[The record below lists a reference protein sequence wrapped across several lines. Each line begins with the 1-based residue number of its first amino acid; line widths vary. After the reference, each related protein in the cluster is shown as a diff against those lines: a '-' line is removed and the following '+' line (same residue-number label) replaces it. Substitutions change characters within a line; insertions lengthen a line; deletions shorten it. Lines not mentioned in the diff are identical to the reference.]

1 MSTIEIRLLGDP
13 VLRQRAEAVEQ
24 VDGDIR
30 RLVEDMFETMY
41 AAEGIGL
48 AAPQVGVSKR
58 LFVMDIRDPEAEPQ
72 AVVNPVI
79 VEHSGSERGEEG
91 CLSLPGLYGVVERS
105 AQIVMEGLDPDGKP
119 IRIDASGLLARCI
132 QHEIDHV
139 DGILYI
145 DRLSPIKRKMLLS
158 KWKKLQREAAGR

>member
-1 MSTIEIRLLGDP
+1 MGDP
-13 VLRQRAEAVEQ
+13 VLRQQAEAVER
-24 VDGDIR
+24 VDGDMR
-30 RLVEDMFETMY
+30 RLVENMFETMY

-79 VEHSGSERGEEG
+79 VERSGSERGEEG

-139 DGILYI
+139 DGTLYI

-158 KWKKLQREAAGR
+158 RWKKLQREAAGR

>member
-1 MSTIEIRLLGDP
+1 MQHI
-13 VLRQRAEAVEQ
+13 
-24 VDGDIR
+24 DGEIR

-58 LFVMDIRDPEAEPQ
+58 LFVMDIRDPEAEPR
-72 AVVNPVI
+72 AVINPVI
-79 VEHSGSERGEEG
+79 VERSGSERSDEG
-91 CLSLPGLYGVVERS
+91 CLSVPGVYGVVERPTR
-105 AQIVMEGLDPDGKP
+105 IVMEGLDLDGKP

-132 QHEIDHV
+132 QHEMDHV
-139 DGILYI
+139 DGTLYI

-158 KWKKLQREAAGR
+158 KFKKLQREAAGR

>member
-1 MSTIEIRLLGDP
+1 MQHI
-13 VLRQRAEAVEQ
+13 
-24 VDGDIR
+24 DGEIR

-72 AVVNPVI
+72 AVINPVI
-79 VEHSGSERGEEG
+79 VECSGSERSEEG
-91 CLSLPGLYGVVERS
+91 CLSVPGVYGVVERPTR
-105 AQIVMEGLDPDGKP
+105 IVIEGLDLNGKP

-132 QHEIDHV
+132 RHEIDHV
-139 DGILYI
+139 EGTLYT

-158 KWKKLQREAAGR
+158 KFKKLQREAAGR